1 MQEEVQLKLAKRTD
15 EGFLGK
21 ALSNIGK
28 AVYSSG
34 SSLYT
39 LVIATKRSSLIKHF
53 TAYKTS
59 MQIADEKK
67 RNAVVTKYEK
77 TYENYLNT
85 LERYIT
91 ETIYTKMQKRAS
103 NLEEEKIMA
112 AYYEINALKGI
123 DHVEYKKRLE
133 MLLLNMEW
141 NAISATKSGKFLE
154 KYKEFYLHNMEE
166 LYKASMRHAAVILAN
181 AKEGDQDKYEKI
193 YKLVEDYI
201 KNILPLLEETK
212 ENKQVLDDYKRHVL
226 TLDSFAKKDYNLLR
240 RRLSLLGF
248 ARILFVYSLPTVA
261 AEQCYLEIIS
271 SARTSLSN
279 YFTEADKFEAY
290 QLLLDAIEEY
300 NDNVLVLKS
309 YWNSVEEEAEHK
321 KFQEK
326 WSELKKLAR
335 IDYDD
340 FKKQREVLFIRKDL
354 KEMKKLKLK
363 LDEVRRYYR
372 ERMLQLNALRRLP
385 NRCRVKAGKW
395 LARRRQLADGIAKKK
410 EEIKIDEVKKEEIK
424 KEEINMEI
432 RPIQENKNVEENE
445 KIEVAN

>member
-1 MQEEVQLKLAKRTD
+1 
-15 EGFLGK
+15 
-21 ALSNIGK
+21 
-28 AVYSSG
+28 
-34 SSLYT
+34 
-39 LVIATKRSSLIKHF
+39 
-53 TAYKTS
+53 
-59 MQIADEKK
+59 
-67 RNAVVTKYEK
+67 
-77 TYENYLNT
+77 
-85 LERYIT
+85 
-91 ETIYTKMQKRAS
+91 
-103 NLEEEKIMA
+103 
-112 AYYEINALKGI
+112 
-123 DHVEYKKRLE
+123 

-141 NAISATKSGKFLE
+141 DVISVTKSGKFLE

-166 LYKASMRHAAVILAN
+166 LYKASMRHAAVVLAN

-193 YKLVEDYI
+193 YKLVENYI
-201 KNILPLLEETK
+201 KHILPLLEETK

-261 AEQCYLEIIS
+261 AEQCYLDIIS
-271 SARTSLSN
+271 SARTNLTN
-279 YFTEADKFEAY
+279 YYTEADKFEAY
-290 QLLLDAIEEY
+290 QILLDSIEEY

-340 FKKQREVLFIRKDL
+340 FKKQREVLFIRKEL

-385 NRCRVKAGKW
+385 NHCRVKAGKW
-395 LARRRQLADGIAKKK
+395 RARRRLIADGIVSKIDNKEKIKEIK
-410 EEIKIDEVKKEEIK
+410 EETKLIQEEKTIEDNKE
-424 KEEINMEI
+424 MEI
-432 RPIQENKNVEENE
+432 
-445 KIEVAN
+445 AN